1 MRISALAAGVLG
13 AALMTTTALAGEV
26 TLYTWRIQE
35 QRVWDALNAAKT
47 LGDTT
52 VKVVIVNS
60 DDYDAKLRI
69 ALQSPGVDLFQGRAG
84 AAWLGSFIDAGI
96 VKPTTTDLSGI
107 APGTLDA
114 ARGADGQLY
123 GVPFAVQMEGF
134 LYNTKVFADN
144 GVEVPKTLD
153 ELNAANDKFKAAGI
167 TPINFGARSGW
178 WLNQVVG
185 EAMTAGLVADDVA
198 AKLISGEACFTDPE
212 FVATLQTVK
221 DWQDKG
227 YLNDSAMAD
236 DYGAMR
242 TSVAM
247 GESAMMIDGG
257 WSMGPAS
264 PMYEIDPELKLGFFP
279 VPGPNGKVYAFG
291 DGTYLVNANSANA
304 AEAQKVLDFT
314 ATKEFAEL
322 FVKNVGELP
331 AFGGAYTVEDPLL
344 KSVAEAVATNSA
356 APTPFFAYSLNSG
369 EPSYG
374 TLVADGYQAMLSGTL
389 SPADFAKKI
398 QDGLNSW
405 NYVGAAKC
413 KA

>member
-1 MRISALAAGVLG
+1 MRNSILTAV
-13 AALMTTTALAGEV
+13 AALSAALLTTTAFGGEV
-26 TLYTWRIQE
+26 TLYSWRIQE
-35 QRVWDALNAAKT
+35 QPLWDAINQSKA
-47 LGDTT
+47 LGDTS
-52 VKVVIVNS
+52 VKLVVINS
-60 DDYDAKLRI
+60 DDYDSKLRI

-84 AAWLGSFIDAGI
+84 AAWLQPFVDAGTL
-96 VKPTTTDLSGI
+96 KPTSTDLKDM

-123 GVPFAVQMEGF
+123 GVPFAVQMEGV

-144 GVEVPKTLD
+144 GIAVPKTLD
-153 ELNAANDKFKAAGI
+153 DFNAASDKLKAAGVN
-167 TPINFGARSGW
+167 PINFGARSGW

-185 EAMTAGLVADDVA
+185 EAMTAGLVPDDVA
-198 AKLISGEACFTDPE
+198 AKLITGEVCFTDPA

-227 YLNDSAMAD
+227 YMNDSAMAD

-242 TSVAM
+242 TAVAM

-264 PMYEIDPELKLGFFP
+264 PMYQVDPELKLGFFA
-279 VPGPNGKVYAFG
+279 VPGKNGKVYAFG
-291 DGTYLVNANSANA
+291 DGTYLVNANSAAA

-314 ATKEFAEL
+314 ATKDFAEL

-331 AFGGAYTVEDPLL
+331 AFGGAYTVDDAGL
-344 KSVAEAVATNSA
+344 KAVAEAVATNSA
-356 APTPFFAYSLNSG
+356 APTPFFAYALNKS

-374 TLVADGYQAMLSGTL
+374 SLVADGYQAMLSGQL
-389 SPADFAKKI
+389 SPAELAKKI

-405 NYVGAAKC
+405 NYAGAANC
-413 KA
+413 K